1 AYISQLLIDINAQI
15 DATILIVTH
24 NINIARTIPDNIG
37 MLFRK
42 ELVMFGPREQLLTS
56 EQPVV
61 KQFLSG
67 DRFGPIGMSEEKDE
81 AVQKQEEAMQ
91 AAGISGGGT
100 KEDFTEIIPQVQP
113 NPGMPERKAIARH
126 RERVHQMLPDLPQNA
141 QEAIRRS
148 QEQEDQ
154 IREESRAHADNMV
167 NGNDTGANN
176 QGGNEWTPAQG
187 NVAVAD
193 SKTDV
198 IDYGGS
204 DAPTEQWHTPGD
216 ALTKPSHRADGNE
229 GRNP

>member
-1 AYISQLLIDINAQI
+1 LDPVRTAYISQLLIDINAQI

-81 AVQKQEEAMQ
+81 ALVAAEAAMA

-113 NPGMPERKAIARH
+113 NPGMPERKAVTRH
-126 RERVHQMLPDLPQNA
+126 RERVLELLPSLPENA
-141 QEAIRRS
+141 QHAIRVS
-148 QEQEDQ
+148 MHHEDQ
-154 IREESRAHADNMV
+154 ASATNRNHAAGFPD
-167 NGNDTGANN
+167 DT
-176 QGGNEWTPAQG
+176 
-187 NVAVAD
+187 
-193 SKTDV
+193 
-198 IDYGGS
+198 
-204 DAPTEQWHTPGD
+204 PTEILNVLG
-216 ALTKPSHRADGNE
+216 
-229 GRNP
+229 

>member
-1 AYISQLLIDINAQI
+1 
-15 DATILIVTH
+15 
-24 NINIARTIPDNIG
+24 
-37 MLFRK
+37 
-42 ELVMFGPREQLLTS
+42 S

-126 RERVHQMLPDLPQNA
+126 RERVHAMLPELPENA

-154 IREESRAHADNMV
+154 IRAENRAHGRSTSMV
-167 NGNDTGANN
+167 L
-176 QGGNEWTPAQG
+176 Q
-187 NVAVAD
+187 
-193 SKTDV
+193 
-198 IDYGGS
+198 
-204 DAPTEQWHTPGD
+204 
-216 ALTKPSHRADGNE
+216 
-229 GRNP
+229 